1 MNKLL
6 LNISLT
12 FSTQNLG
19 ARCSDEVWI
28 REPLTSV
35 AVLDG
40 HKPYRW
46 GHQGRYQKP
55 GIQDGFS
62 KFQDHWLI
70 PVHPVWCLEKVQVY
84 ITGTILNHPWNSRF
98 SHLKMDGWK
107 TIISCLRDV
116 NGQICRQT
124 MPTDHLLS
132 FVVTWFVHVRG
143 PFGGEFCRLR
153 GSGWNNS
160 ITLKWISMDF

>member
-1 MNKLL
+1 M
-6 LNISLT
+6 
-12 FSTQNLG
+12 
-19 ARCSDEVWI
+19 RCGFESPWRLWRFWMGTNPTGEVTKGDI
-28 REPLTSV
+28 
-35 AVLDG
+35 
-40 HKPYRW
+40 K
-46 GHQGRYQKP
+46 KP
-55 GIQDGFS
+55 GIQDGFF
-62 KFQDHWLI
+62 K
-70 PVHPVWCLEKVQVY
+70 EK
-84 ITGTILNHPWNSRF
+84 ITGWYWCILFDAWKKYNFASLVLFWIIPETHRF